1 MLRNTSR
8 IAALGIAALALTTTS
23 ALATQFSI
31 GGNLGSSVLFDQSDG
46 ANGEID
52 VSAFLGG
59 VSFFDLSFT
68 TSFDIVD
75 GGSFTWTGNGL
86 TSDTSDGFGLASGAF
101 SGGGTL
107 SLDGDLTNFGAP
119 VTSGSLL
126 VGTVSAFTIDENPSA
141 ENFLDT
147 FGAIFTPTGG
157 WLFNNGHVVNPYTFS
172 ASIIGAQQL
181 GGGVEDFQS
190 DVQFTQSSTWGM
202 VEVPEPSSVVLFAG
216 LGMGLLIRK
225 KR

>member
-8 IAALGIAALALTTTS
+8 IAVLGLAALALNATS
-23 ALATQFSI
+23 AMATQFSI

-46 ANGEID
+46 PNGATD

-59 VSFFDLSFT
+59 VSFFDFSFT

-75 GGSFTWTGNGL
+75 GGSFVWTGNNL
-86 TSDTSDGFGLASGAF
+86 TADTSDGFGLASGAF

-107 SLDGDLTNFGAP
+107 SLSGDLTNFGLP

-126 VGTVSAFTIDENPSA
+126 TGTVSAFTLNENSAA
-141 ENFLDT
+141 ENFLDSA
-147 FGAIFTPTGG
+147 GATFTPTGG
-157 WLFNNGHVVNPYTFS
+157 WLFANGHVVNPYTFS
-172 ASIIGAQQL
+172 VSIIGATQG

-202 VEVPEPSSVVLFAG
+202 IEIPEPSSIVLLAG

-225 KR
+225 NR